1 MINRRAKDAD
11 RSRSA
16 SEGRVKQVSGQ
27 DCCCGVD
34 NQPKAGKRFSL
45 LVVFAGS
52 LDTLKNEDV
61 AGGVYYLC
69 FGTAK
74 I

>member
-1 MINRRAKDAD
+1 V
-11 RSRSA
+11 
-16 SEGRVKQVSGQ
+16 SEGCVEKISGQ
-27 DCCCGVD
+27 EGCCAVD
-34 NQPKAGKRFSL
+34 NQPKAGKWFSL
-45 LVVFAGS
+45 FIVSASS

-61 AGGVYYLC
+61 ASGLYNLC